1 MFKVGDLVRLKQGT
15 YNGAFADDVGIV
27 VKIIKSTSKI
37 SIRQG
42 CYVFVFNAGCEFL
55 FYDTQMEIVNDV

>member
-1 MFKVGDLVRLKQGT
+1 MFKIGDLVRLKRES
-15 YNGAFADDVGIV
+15 YDGAFGDDVGIV
-27 VKIIKSTSKI
+27 VNLIKPTIKS

-55 FYDTQMEIVNDV
+55 FYDTQMELVKSV